1 MTKKKATKA
10 TWADVQAQCRLDD
23 ETIQM
28 AQRLGMSPR
37 SVLANHASTR
47 QERWKAPTADWI
59 RDLYRKRFGDAK
71 PGER

>member
-1 MTKKKATKA
+1 
-10 TWADVQAQCRLDD
+10 
-23 ETIQM
+23 M

-71 PGER
+71 PGAG